1 MLAVDDSMSW
11 SGTWSAQL
19 RISCKVHHGWFD
31 SALPSS
37 GQLYHHLIPPTNQ
50 KTCPDILHLKE
61 CRDRSIL
68 RCHPTWRVFHAHS
81 LVLSYADHFDGRSV
95 PSHILRKLRF
105 RSPSEVHSIQ
115 SCPAVI
121 APSTALLER
130 RFCTYLL
137 FLIGLMV
144 LYNKLPLLSILI

>member
-1 MLAVDDSMSW
+1 MPGQDNSCGATLLDDKIVRLAR
-11 SGTWSAQL
+11 TYIRRL
-19 RISCKVHHGWFD
+19 
-31 SALPSS
+31 
-37 GQLYHHLIPPTNQ
+37 LITESH
-50 KTCPDILHLKE
+50 T
-61 CRDRSIL
+61 
-68 RCHPTWRVFHAHS
+68 
-81 LVLSYADHFDGRSV
+81 

-130 RFCTYLL
+130 RFCTYLP